1 MELSL
6 FERQVLINQYDLLER
21 LSDDKSDK
29 EYYSQRKEIYE
40 QGFEGE
46 YFEHVPY
53 TDTLSKEDC
62 ELTYKILNLFDDL
75 RYEWD
80 NNAEIKNGVDKY
92 HVTFSGFDLN
102 DRVECHFYSYA
113 KFLIADQGKFH
124 ETRKLYES
132 NEISLN
138 SHGAGPGLSGY
149 SSMIERKEELYDKK
163 TDGHKNE
170 WSLEDIKFIIGR

>member
-75 RYEWD
+75 SYEWD